1 MLSLNHMLIIRT
13 YLTADVT
20 VDWINDKLYW
30 VDRNAKKIVEYDLKT
45 GFIRTV
51 YSTGTGS
58 LPTGLVVYPFP
69 NYG

>member
-1 MLSLNHMLIIRT
+1 MLIIRT

-51 YSTGTGS
+51 YSTGARS